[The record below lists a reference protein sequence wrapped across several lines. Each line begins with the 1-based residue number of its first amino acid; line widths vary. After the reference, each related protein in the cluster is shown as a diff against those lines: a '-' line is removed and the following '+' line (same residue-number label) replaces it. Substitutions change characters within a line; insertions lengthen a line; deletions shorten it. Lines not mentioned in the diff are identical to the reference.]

1 MAAALFRRGPGLCFR
16 CIHRELCRVV
26 WRPQAVL
33 FSSKPSDRKLPRR
46 THIKKAKPQPAVDVA
61 KLLEQLFS
69 QRRPGT
75 APPAAGEA
83 KPAKATSNPPT
94 TSSVK
99 VFTSNVPRL
108 SKTEPADSV
117 SPAVSTVSKKTTST
131 SNTAP
136 CPPQPKSAASA
147 NPKTLFSSETP
158 KQFPLGIIQDITS
171 DGVSGVT
178 VPPNS
183 TMPAA
188 SGSEAATVKC
198 QPPAETRETKVETA
212 AEADELTA
220 APVLPSS
227 AHMVEKN
234 VEKSFVPAAT
244 GEPLIETT
252 TEPSVEAS
260 LPPVEALETKASV
273 DEGPVEPIID
283 ITVDTATQE
292 VQITSTDS
300 VEASIETTI
309 EPSADAGIT
318 PLVTLD
324 SIAAVAE
331 GTVEPTI
338 ESEERVVDILFGAK
352 EEALIE
358 TTVKSPVEAGLPPAG
373 ALETGASAEGPVA
386 STVDAAVDAST
397 KDAQAKS
404 IDLGMVKMS
413 HTTTVEPLLET
424 TIDPSVE
431 VSAPPVETLET
442 RASVAE
448 GAVETTIETKA
459 DTAVHAEQTKTL
471 DSNTATVELE
481 STVEPTVDAIT
492 SSPQSQAA
500 VVEGTVEPTIET
512 EGADHLP
519 HATLIQNSH
528 ESEVFPL
535 KTEVESTT
543 ESIVEPSSGNVAVE
557 KVAGESE
564 QLTLESVT
572 LHSVEALVESLKTDE
587 LVQTKF
593 ILDEKAG
600 RRLEELLS
608 VRTGVGAEHKAA
620 AEAENSTEDE
630 SETLT
635 KVLSKWDSL
644 SEDLQELERETDSL
658 MKELLCHVPAALSKP
673 PATVKTSSASDQPV
687 GVSGDSSLQMEEKAG
702 EEEAM
707 TLESITLAEVKAKVG
722 DLETEVLQETSNAL
736 EKEANLLAKEEKMEI
751 ETAIEDVVFEDTT
764 EAEVLTL
771 ESISEAT
778 DAIEAETSVML
789 EATFGSEQG
798 LTQSPDTLTPG
809 PQNEMNGL
817 GTETESGEQEG
828 SVSEAVSLES
838 VTLAEVEASLA
849 TLEDESLSE
858 TAVYLESE
866 AEILAGERKKEVE
879 ELTASDNMI
888 EDVNVES
895 LSLAEADGL
904 SEDLQTD
911 ALMEE
916 LLFTVP
922 GHVAGVTEPQSPI
935 NILDAVATGSAD
947 VDTAATDA
955 SGFPASP
962 ALKEVLLE
970 QEMVEEGPQT
980 EALGN
985 EGGTGTHTDLDPV
998 QRLFLEKIR
1007 EYNNMRRLSGG
1018 PVGAGPDYERY
1029 LSEETAKL
1037 QRLYGGGDLSIF
1049 PQFTFTGETDVE
1061 GRERF
1066 SPCDSVH
1073 NISCT
1078 EPEMDQDST

>member
-26 WRPQAVL
+26 WRPQAAL

-75 APPAAGEA
+75 APPAAGKA
-83 KPAKATSNPPT
+83 KPAKASSNPPT

-117 SPAVSTVSKKTTST
+117 SPAASTVSKKTTST

-136 CPPQPKSAASA
+136 RPPQPKSATSA
-147 NPKTLFSSETP
+147 NPKTSFSSETP

-178 VPPNS
+178 VPPTS
-183 TMPAA
+183 TMPAS
-188 SGSEAATVKC
+188 SGSEAATVEC

-220 APVLPSS
+220 APVLPLS
-227 AHMVEKN
+227 AYMVEKN

-260 LPPVEALETKASV
+260 LPPVETLETKASA

-283 ITVDTATQE
+283 IAVDTAHQE

-300 VEASIETTI
+300 VEPSIETTI
-309 EPSADAGIT
+309 EPSVDTGIT
-318 PLVTLD
+318 P
-324 SIAAVAE
+324 
-331 GTVEPTI
+331 
-338 ESEERVVDILFGAK
+338 R
-352 EEALIE
+352 
-358 TTVKSPVEAGLPPAG
+358 
-373 ALETGASAEGPVA
+373 
-386 STVDAAVDAST
+386 
-397 KDAQAKS
+397 
-404 IDLGMVKMS
+404 
-413 HTTTVEPLLET
+413 
-424 TIDPSVE
+424 
-431 VSAPPVETLET
+431 
-442 RASVAE
+442 
-448 GAVETTIETKA
+448 
-459 DTAVHAEQTKTL
+459 
-471 DSNTATVELE
+471 
-481 STVEPTVDAIT
+481 
-492 SSPQSQAA
+492 
-500 VVEGTVEPTIET
+500 
-512 EGADHLP
+512 
-519 HATLIQNSH
+519 
-528 ESEVFPL
+528 
-535 KTEVESTT
+535 
-543 ESIVEPSSGNVAVE
+543 
-557 KVAGESE
+557 
-564 QLTLESVT
+564 
-572 LHSVEALVESLKTDE
+572 SLKTDE
-587 LVQTKF
+587 LAQTKF

-630 SETLT
+630 SETST

-644 SEDLQELERETDSL
+644 SEDLQELEGETDSL

-707 TLESITLAEVKAKVG
+707 TLESITLAEVNAEVG

-736 EKEANLLAKEEKMEI
+736 EKEANLLAKEEKMEV

-764 EAEVLTL
+764 EAEILTL

-789 EATFGSEQG
+789 EAMFGSEQG

-809 PQNEMNGL
+809 PQNEMIGR
-817 GTETESGEQEG
+817 GAETESGEQEG
-828 SVSEAVSLES
+828 GVSEAVSLES
-838 VTLAEVEASLA
+838 VTLAEVEASFA
-849 TLEDESLSE
+849 TLEDQSLSE
-858 TAVYLESE
+858 TTAYLESE
-866 AEILAGERKKEVE
+866 AEILAGKRKKEE
-879 ELTASDNMI
+879 GELAASDDMI

-895 LSLAEADGL
+895 RSLPEADGL

-922 GHVAGVTEPQSPI
+922 GHVAGITEPQRLI
-935 NILDAVATGSAD
+935 NILDAAVATGSEG

-970 QEMVEEGPQT
+970 QELVEEGAQT

-998 QRLFLEKIR
+998 QRLVLEKIR
-1007 EYNNMRRLSGG
+1007 EYNNMRRLSVG

-1037 QRLYGGGDLSIF
+1037 QRLYGGGDLGIF
-1049 PQFTFTGETDVE
+1049 PQFTF
-1061 GRERF
+1061 
-1066 SPCDSVH
+1066 
-1073 NISCT
+1073 T

>member
-26 WRPQAVL
+26 WRPQAAL

-75 APPAAGEA
+75 APPAAGKA
-83 KPAKATSNPPT
+83 KPAKASSNPPT

-117 SPAVSTVSKKTTST
+117 SPAASTVSKKTTST

-136 CPPQPKSAASA
+136 RPPQPKSATSA
-147 NPKTLFSSETP
+147 NPKTSFSSETP

-178 VPPNS
+178 VPPTS
-183 TMPAA
+183 TMPAS
-188 SGSEAATVKC
+188 SGSEAATVEC

-220 APVLPSS
+220 APVLPLS
-227 AHMVEKN
+227 AYMVEKN

-260 LPPVEALETKASV
+260 LPPVETLETKASA

-283 ITVDTATQE
+283 IAVDTAHQE

-300 VEASIETTI
+300 VEPSIETTI
-309 EPSADAGIT
+309 EPSVDTGIT
-318 PLVTLD
+318 PRVTLD

-358 TTVKSPVEAGLPPAG
+358 TTLKSSVEASFPPAG

-397 KDAQAKS
+397 EDAQAKS
-404 IDLGMVKMS
+404 IDLGVVKMS
-413 HTTTVEPLLET
+413 HSTTVEPLLET

-459 DTAVHAEQTKTL
+459 DIAVQAEQTKTL
-471 DSNTATVELE
+471 DSNTATVEFLLE
-481 STVEPTVDAIT
+481 STVEPTVEPIT
-492 SSPQSQAA
+492 SPPQSQAA

-519 HATLIQNSH
+519 QAALIQNSH
-528 ESEVFPL
+528 ESKVFPL

-564 QLTLESVT
+564 QMTLESVT
-572 LHSVEALVESLKTDE
+572 LHSVVALVKSLKTDE
-587 LVQTKF
+587 LAQTKF

-630 SETLT
+630 SETST

-644 SEDLQELERETDSL
+644 SEDLQELEGETDSL

-707 TLESITLAEVKAKVG
+707 TLESITLAEVNAEVG

-736 EKEANLLAKEEKMEI
+736 EKEANLLAKEEKMEV

-764 EAEVLTL
+764 EAEILTL

-789 EATFGSEQG
+789 EAMFGSEQG

-809 PQNEMNGL
+809 PQNEMIGR
-817 GTETESGEQEG
+817 GAETESGEQEG
-828 SVSEAVSLES
+828 GVSEAVSLES
-838 VTLAEVEASLA
+838 VTLAEVEASFA
-849 TLEDESLSE
+849 TLEDQSLSE
-858 TAVYLESE
+858 TTAYLESE
-866 AEILAGERKKEVE
+866 AEILAGKRKKEE
-879 ELTASDNMI
+879 GELAASDDMI

-895 LSLAEADGL
+895 RSLPEADGL

-922 GHVAGVTEPQSPI
+922 GHVAGITEPQRLI
-935 NILDAVATGSAD
+935 NILDAAVATGSEG

-970 QEMVEEGPQT
+970 QELVEEGAQT

-998 QRLFLEKIR
+998 QRLVLEKIR
-1007 EYNNMRRLSGG
+1007 EYNNMRRLSVG

-1037 QRLYGGGDLSIF
+1037 QRLYGGGDLGIF
-1049 PQFTFTGETDVE
+1049 PQFTF
-1061 GRERF
+1061 
-1066 SPCDSVH
+1066 
-1073 NISCT
+1073 T